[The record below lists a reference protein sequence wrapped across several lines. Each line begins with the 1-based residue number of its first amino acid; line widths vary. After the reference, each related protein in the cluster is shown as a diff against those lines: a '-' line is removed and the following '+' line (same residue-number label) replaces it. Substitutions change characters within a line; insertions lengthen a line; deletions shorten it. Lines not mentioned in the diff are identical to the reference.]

1 MKFSLNPTF
10 RPSSCFTHQYK
21 NSTQFRLYASLIA
34 SQNTKQE
41 KILAIGPNKSSYI
54 HIIPNIAPHKA
65 VELRPD
71 SKEEFVWLVF
81 AKYPST
87 GSTHL
92 LSLGRDGKVVSIYGD
107 TLSVEKYPS
116 DSNYMEGYV
125 KLNFKSQYY
134 HVIIF
139 GSGLSKIMT
148 VD

>member
-1 MKFSLNPTF
+1 M
-10 RPSSCFTHQYK
+10 
-21 NSTQFRLYASLIA
+21 
-34 SQNTKQE
+34 
-41 KILAIGPNKSSYI
+41 
-54 HIIPNIAPHKA
+54 
-65 VELRPD
+65 
-71 SKEEFVWLVF
+71 
-81 AKYPST
+81 
-87 GSTHL
+87 